1 MGRGKNN
8 ACPLH
13 IHSLCKGPVAA
24 EAGVLECRQ
33 GGSGD
38 WSRGEE
44 GACPA
49 SASNPSE
56 TGAVGSDACPQ
67 GAPPTSVG
75 VEAALE
81 EAGWKRGGQ
90 WRGGGCGPLRD
101 ADLARGGDVGT
112 EKG

>member
-24 EAGVLECRQ
+24 EAGALECRR

-38 WSRGEE
+38 WSRGEGE
-44 GACPA
+44 ACPA

-56 TGAVGSDACPQ
+56 TGAAGSDACP
-67 GAPPTSVG
+67 
-75 VEAALE
+75 
-81 EAGWKRGGQ
+81 RGGPTDLS
-90 WRGGGCGPLRD
+90 GCG
-101 ADLARGGDVGT
+101 GDRLEVGRPV
-112 EKG
+112 ERRWLWSFERC

>member
-38 WSRGEE
+38 WSRDEGE
-44 GACPA
+44 ACPA

-56 TGAVGSDACPQ
+56 TGAAGSDACPQ

-75 VEAALE
+75 VEAT
-81 EAGWKRGGQ
+81 GWKWGGQ

-101 ADLARGGDVGT
+101 ADLVWAWDVAT